1 MCHNE
6 KKRGGILM
14 TECNDPKRMEAYMA
28 KYGIRDLFATEDLPF
43 RMYRYDVGDI
53 MNVLHPQ
60 EQYLKFIVE
69 GRIGV
74 DTVDRD
80 GNLQRIV
87 EETAFVYF
95 GEVEILGRSFQNHF
109 HEVLETVY
117 SIELPWEP
125 LRQTLW
131 NDLKFLQFLVKH
143 MSRTIY
149 IATNSMEG
157 ASEDIQS
164 KLLHY
169 IKSECKDASFS
180 GMEATAKR
188 LRCSRRQL
196 QRVVSQLVEEGKLKK
211 TGRGTYS
218 GIFPEQEK
226 TEK

>member
-1 MCHNE
+1 MV
-6 KKRGGILM
+6 
-14 TECNDPKRMEAYMA
+14 ECNDLNLMEAYMT
-28 KYGIRDLFATEDLPF
+28 KYGIRNLFSAEDLPF
-43 RMYRYDVGDI
+43 RLYRYDVGDI

-60 EQYLKFIVE
+60 EQYLKFIVD

-74 DTVDRD
+74 DTVDSD

-125 LRQTLW
+125 LRQVLW

-149 IATNSMEG
+149 IATNSME
-157 ASEDIQS
+157 ASSEDIRS
-164 KLLHY
+164 KLLRY
-169 IKSECKDASFS
+169 IKYECKDDSFS
-180 GMEATAKR
+180 GMEETAKR

-196 QRVVSQLVEEGKLKK
+196 QRVVSQLVEEGVLIK
-211 TGRGTYS
+211 TGWGTYS
-218 GIFPEQEK
+218 RTQSGQ
-226 TEK
+226 

>member
-1 MCHNE
+1 MV
-6 KKRGGILM
+6 
-14 TECNDPKRMEAYMA
+14 ECNDPKRMEAYMA
-28 KYGIRDLFATEDLPF
+28 KYGIRDIFSTENLPF

-60 EQYLKFIVE
+60 EQYLKFIVD

-95 GEVEILGRSFQNHF
+95 GEVEILGRSFSNHL

-125 LRQTLW
+125 LREILW

-143 MSRTIY
+143 MSRSLF
-149 IATNSMEG
+149 IATNSME
-157 ASEDIQS
+157 ASSDDVQS
-164 KLLHY
+164 KLLRY
-169 IKSECKDASFS
+169 IRDECRDLSFS
-180 GMEATAKR
+180 GMEETAKR

-196 QRVVSQLVEEGKLKK
+196 QRVVSQLVEEGILTK
-211 TGRGTYS
+211 TGWGTYS
-218 GIFPEQEK
+218 QMKKGDFPHG
-226 TEK
+226 

>member
-1 MCHNE
+1 MV
-6 KKRGGILM
+6 
-14 TECNDPKRMEAYMA
+14 ECNDPKLLEKYMK
-28 KYGIRDLFATEDLPF
+28 KYHIRENFSTPGLPF
-43 RMYRYDVGDI
+43 KLYRYEVGEM
-53 MNVLHPQ
+53 MNILHPQ

-69 GRIGV
+69 GRLGV
-74 DTVDRD
+74 DTVDSD

-95 GEVEILGRSFQNHF
+95 GEVEILGRSFSNHF

-125 LRQTLW
+125 LRETLW

-149 IATNSMEG
+149 VATNCMEE
-157 ASEDIQS
+157 ATEDVQS
-164 KLLHY
+164 KLLRY
-169 IKSECKDASFS
+169 IRTECENNSFS

-196 QRVVSQLVEEGKLKK
+196 QRVVSLLVEQGVLIK
-211 TGRGTYS
+211 TGWGAYA
-218 GIFPEQEK
+218 IK
-226 TEK
+226 